1 MQLTFCDMLA
11 GIGGCRLAF
20 DQAGYR
26 CVWACESNEAAARTY
41 ALNFAD
47 VPHGDI
53 AGISPADVP
62 DHDVAV
68 AGLPCTPFSLAGKK
82 GGLGDPKSNVLH
94 PVLRIIAHKKPKCV
108 VLENVPA
115 LVHHAGSKTLKFV
128 LGCLRGLGFAVSWSV
143 LDASSF
149 GSCQRRRRLF
159 IVGTRGESFDFS
171 TLPTS
176 PAGRLADILDDV
188 ADGWLDPGE
197 YTLIDP
203 PRVGRSGLVFAGYL
217 DRPLRNPGE
226 SLRSPGT
233 HRHPN
238 TIWASEGLGPTLCS
252 SDETGRYHVAIN
264 GRVRRLT
271 TRERCRLMGFPP
283 EFMFAKANRATVQL
297 GNSVSVQCVSALAR
311 EVARQVFGT
320 SPSSPRV

>member
-20 DQAGYR
+20 EQSGSR
-26 CVWACESNEAAARTY
+26 CVWSCESNEAASRTY
-41 ALNFAD
+41 ALNFGD
-47 VPHGDI
+47 VPQGDI

-68 AGLPCTPFSLAGKK
+68 AGLPCTPYSLAGRKQ
-82 GGLGDPKSNVLH
+82 GLNDPKSNVLH

-115 LVHHAGSKTLKFV
+115 LAHHDKGKSLKFMV
-128 LGCLRGLGFAVSWSV
+128 NCLRGLGYSPSWSV

-159 IVGTRGESFDFS
+159 VVGTRGKPFDF
-171 TLPTS
+171 TAIPTRS
-176 PAGRLADILDDV
+176 ACRLRDIIDDV
-188 ADGWLDPGE
+188 DDGWLDPRE
-197 YTLIDP
+197 YTLLDP

-238 TIWASEGLGPTLCS
+238 TIWAAEGLGPTLCS
-252 SDETGRYHVAIN
+252 SDETGRYWVAIK
-264 GRVRRLT
+264 GRVRRLAT
-271 TRERCRLMGFPP
+271 PERCKLMGFPA
-283 EFMFAKANRATVQL
+283 EFRFAKANRATVQL
-297 GNSVSVQCVSALAR
+297 GNSVSVECVAALAR
-311 EVARQVFGT
+311 EVARQAFGT
-320 SPSSPRV
+320 SLASPI